1 MDLLDYPTLLKRL
14 REGLPQEILESSRFK
29 VPKVDSFIEGNRT
42 FIKNFREICD
52 ILARPEASVL
62 KYIARELA
70 TAGSMEGSTA
80 VFQGKFT
87 RDVLDNLVE
96 RYTQLYVI
104 CPICKRPDSEII
116 KQDRY
121 QFLVCKACGARTP
134 VKPY

>member
-1 MDLLDYPTLLKRL
+1 MDILDYQTLLKRL

-29 VPKVDSFIEGNRT
+29 IPKVESFIEGNRT
-42 FIKNFREICD
+42 FIKNFHEICD
-52 ILARPEASVL
+52 TLSRSDALVL

-70 TAGSMEGSTA
+70 TSGNIEGSTA

-87 RDVLDNLVE
+87 RDVLDNLIE

-104 CPICKRPDSEII
+104 CPICKRPDSEIV
-116 KQDRY
+116 KEDRY